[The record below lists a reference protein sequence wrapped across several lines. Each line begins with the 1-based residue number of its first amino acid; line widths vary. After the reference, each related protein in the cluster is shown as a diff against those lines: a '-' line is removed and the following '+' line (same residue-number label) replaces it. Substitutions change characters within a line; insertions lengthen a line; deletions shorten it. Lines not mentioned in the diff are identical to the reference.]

1 MGKFQKNLSKAF
13 SRFFFLNFEN
23 LKRFQSFKILEGFIT
38 YMIQIIFKNDKKM
51 EKFLKVCPQDEK
63 IHF

>member
-13 SRFFFLNFEN
+13 SRFFFENFEN

-38 YMIQIIFKNDKKM
+38 YMIQIIFKNDKKW
-51 EKFLKVCPQDEK
+51 KF
-63 IHF
+63 F